1 MIRAFLVWSV
11 CASSLF
17 SQTNF
22 LLQKA
27 ALNQVGVTKHY
38 DGRYQRIA
46 YPNGDV
52 DQRTGVCSDVLIRA
66 FRQHGIDLQKLVHED
81 MQASFGAYPPR
92 WGLRGPDTNIDHRR
106 VPNLMTF
113 FRRAGKEVAIT
124 REPGDYRPGD
134 IVAWDLGGG
143 VTHIGIVS
151 EEKVAVSSRRKVIHN
166 IGRGVQVED
175 ILFEYQI
182 IGHYR
187 YFKD

>member
-1 MIRAFLVWSV
+1 MKRTFVVLLVQGQ
-11 CASSLF
+11 LF
-17 SQTNF
+17 CQTNL

-27 ALNQVGVTKHY
+27 ALTQVGVTTQY
-38 DGRYQRIA
+38 DGRYQRVA
-46 YPNGDV
+46 FPNGDV
-52 DQRTGVCSDVLIRA
+52 DKRSGVCTDVLIRA
-66 FRQHGIDLQKLVHED
+66 FRQHGIDLQKLVHQD
-81 MQASFGAYPPR
+81 MRAHFSAYPQR

-113 FRRAGKEVAIT
+113 FRRAGKELPIT
-124 REPGDYRPGD
+124 RNPEDYRPGD
-134 IVAWDLGGG
+134 IVAWDLGRG

-151 EEKVAVSSRRKVIHN
+151 DERVMLGSRRKIIHN

-175 ILFEYQI
+175 ILFEYKI